1 MSFDDLPADWP
12 ARPLD
17 DVPLAT
23 SVVDLC
29 VSNLDRH
36 VGGLSVLLCRTD
48 RTLSQPMF
56 VEEVPRVELCEAV
69 ARLVEAGSQLPGVG
83 GVVVSVVR
91 PWGAVTDLDRA
102 AHQSALDAC
111 RASGLLML
119 GMYVVT
125 LAGVT
130 HLPLA
135 EGLAGRTDVA

>member
-17 DVPLAT
+17 DLTVAP

-29 VSNLDRH
+29 VSDRDRR
-36 VGGLSVLLCRTD
+36 VGGLSVLLCRPD

-56 VEEVPRVELCEAV
+56 VEGVPRAQLCEAV
-69 ARLVEAGSQLPGVG
+69 ARMVDAGSHLPGVG

-111 RASGLLML
+111 RVSGLTLL

-125 LAGVT
+125 LASVT

-135 EGLAGRTDVA
+135 EELGGRTDVA